1 MSNNNNNLTVPVTL
15 IQDACDSI
23 YSNFSVTVDDELF
36 TDEKLSYFYT
46 SHINKNKLVIS
57 FPVVAS
63 PHSAEVSFQVHADD
77 DDDNSLYLNPERDSI
92 KFNNAFKFEYN
103 RVNGLPLQQ
112 NMQ

>member
-1 MSNNNNNLTVPVTL
+1 MSNNNNNLTVPAT
-15 IQDACDSI
+15 IIEDACDTLLDHFSI
-23 YSNFSVTVDDELF
+23 TVDADLF
-36 TDEKLSYFYT
+36 FND
-46 SHINKNKLVIS
+46 INKNKLVLS
-57 FPVVAS
+57 FPVSAS
-63 PHSAEVSFQVHADD
+63 PHSAEVSFQVHTDD

>member
-1 MSNNNNNLTVPVTL
+1 MSNNNNNLTVPAT
-15 IQDACDSI
+15 IIEDACDTLLDHFSI
-23 YSNFSVTVDDELF
+23 TVDADLF
-36 TDEKLSYFYT
+36 FND
-46 SHINKNKLVIS
+46 NKLVLS
-57 FPVVAS
+57 FPVSAS
-63 PHSAEVSFQVHADD
+63 PHSAEVSFQVHTDD

>member
-1 MSNNNNNLTVPVTL
+1 MSNNTDNLTVPYSL
-15 IQDACDSI
+15 INDACDSI
-23 YSNFSVTVDDELF
+23 YDHFSVNIDAELF
-36 TDEKLSYFYT
+36 FDNKLSYYYT

-63 PHSAEVSFQVHADD
+63 PHFAEVSFQVHPDHT
-77 DDDNSLYLNPERDSI
+77 DDNSYYLNPDKDAI

-103 RVNGLPLQQ
+103 RINGLPLQQ